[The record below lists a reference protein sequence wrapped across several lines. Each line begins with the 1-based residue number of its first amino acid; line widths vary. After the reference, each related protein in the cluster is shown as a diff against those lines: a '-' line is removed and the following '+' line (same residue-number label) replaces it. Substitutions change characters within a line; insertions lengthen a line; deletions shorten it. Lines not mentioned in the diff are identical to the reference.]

1 MVSTSTRNKAATKS
15 QSQKNWLLLTDY
27 ASKYRVSVSTLRRR
41 IKSGAQE
48 HRFENGKYFL
58 PEPTVRD
65 FDNGAHMSTQILEA
79 PASPV
84 LAPALS
90 QLQAR
95 TMGVLATQAEPPAGA
110 AASPRAMPAQH
121 SSPLADSDSPASKL
135 VADSDLYQ
143 SMGQASG
150 SQPSGHET
158 TEGSLLRTTTR
169 LVDELKRAYT
179 QVLQE
184 KEEQI
189 LLLKEEIADLKT
201 LVRVLEFDRE
211 RHLQLQKP
219 E

>member
-65 FDNGAHMSTQILEA
+65 LDAGVHLATEISATTVS
-79 PASPV
+79 PAS
-84 LAPALS
+84 S
-90 QLQAR
+90 QAATSLGAS
-95 TMGVLATQAEPPAGA
+95 ATQAEPPAGA

-121 SSPLADSDSPASKL
+121 FTSSAELGLQESKL
-135 VADSDLYQ
+135 SADLNHSTVQVAAAQ
-143 SMGQASG
+143 MAA
-150 SQPSGHET
+150 HET

-211 RHLQLQKP
+211 RQLHQQQQQQTQLR
-219 E
+219 